1 LFTAP
6 DAPVNLQAIEKT
18 PYDMNLTWEHPD
30 ITRGRLKR
38 FDVQVKLI
46 SSKLRKKDGEMET
59 HMKSIEVETPTKM
72 YSYKVSEFL
81 EFTYP

>member
-18 PYDMNLTWEHPD
+18 PHDMNLTWEHPN

-38 FDVQVKLI
+38 VEVQVKLI
-46 SSKLRKKDGEMET
+46 SSQLQKQDGEMRT
-59 HMKSIEVETPTKM
+59 HVKNIEVETSTKT
-72 YSYKVSEFL
+72 YSYKVSEF
-81 EFTYP
+81 